1 MPSTPDNKKCLLLP
15 IEEQDSTTDP
25 LYCQSIHFIL
35 NTALKNITVKD
46 IQFHFRIGYNRAA
59 NILEQIRLNNHPIK

>member
-1 MPSTPDNKKCLLLP
+1 MPSTPDNEKYPLLP
-15 IEEQDSTTDP
+15 IDDQDSTIDA

-59 NILEQIRLNNHPIK
+59 NILEQIRLNNQPIK